1 MDEFTF
7 NYIIDTICFLFTTL
21 FMGFWS
27 LSFYS
32 STIVLI
38 VFLILNVRYILTFLL
53 LILFSS
59 NYLIAQEGSKIDL
72 KNVNVGTER
81 LPTIFLFG
89 EEYTARERDELLRG
103 LLKSKFYRPDLR
115 IIINLQ
121 EFISK
126 RVFSFRHKGP
136 VDIIIDGKT
145 LKNENRYNN
154 STIYQAGG
162 DNQVLKL
169 LNEVKSVRID
179 SNLNGILERRVLKR
193 EIKSIDDQI
202 GKLVKNIKPEIEND
216 TIYVAEK
223 SQEKALRKFYR
234 MKNRQ
239 EKRFNETKLIEINII
254 TN

>member
-1 MDEFTF
+1 MRPYFITF
-7 NYIIDTICFLFTTL
+7 LVIV
-21 FMGFWS
+21 
-27 LSFYS
+27 LSFGTLYS
-32 STIVLI
+32 
-38 VFLILNVRYILTFLL
+38 
-53 LILFSS
+53 
-59 NYLIAQEGSKIDL
+59 QEGSKIDL

-154 STIYQAGG
+154 SAVYQAAG

-169 LNEVKSVRID
+169 LNEVENVRID
-179 SNLNGILERRVLKR
+179 SNLNGILERRALKR
-193 EIKSIDDQI
+193 EIIYIDKEI
-202 GKLVKNIKPEIEND
+202 KKLMEDIKAEVKVD
-216 TIYVAEK
+216 TIVIPDKTSKKRER
-223 SQEKALRKFYR
+223 ELNRLYR
-234 MKNRQ
+234 IKNRQ
-239 EKRFNETKLIEINII
+239 EKRLNETKLIEINII

>member
-1 MDEFTF
+1 MRPYF
-7 NYIIDTICFLFTTL
+7 ITL
-21 FMGFWS
+21 LVIV
-27 LSFYS
+27 LSFGTLYS
-32 STIVLI
+32 
-38 VFLILNVRYILTFLL
+38 
-53 LILFSS
+53 
-59 NYLIAQEGSKIDL
+59 QEGSKIDL

-103 LLKSKFYRPDLR
+103 LLKSQFYRQDLR

-126 RVFSFRHKGP
+126 RAFSFRHKGP

-154 STIYQAGG
+154 SAVYQAAG

-169 LNEVKSVRID
+169 LNEVENVRID
-179 SNLNGILERRVLKR
+179 SNLNGILVRRALKR
-193 EIKSIDDQI
+193 EIISIDKEI
-202 GKLVKNIKPEIEND
+202 KKLMENIKAEVKVD
-216 TIYVAEK
+216 TIVIPDKTSKKRERELNK
-223 SQEKALRKFYR
+223 LYR
-234 MKNRQ
+234 IKNRQ
-239 EKRFNETKLIEINII
+239 EKRLNETKLIEINII

>member
-1 MDEFTF
+1 MRPYF
-7 NYIIDTICFLFTTL
+7 ITL
-21 FMGFWS
+21 LVIV
-27 LSFYS
+27 LSFGTLYS
-32 STIVLI
+32 
-38 VFLILNVRYILTFLL
+38 
-53 LILFSS
+53 
-59 NYLIAQEGSKIDL
+59 QEGSKIDL

-103 LLKSKFYRPDLR
+103 LLKSQFYRQDLR
-115 IIINLQ
+115 IVINLQ

-154 STIYQAGG
+154 SAVYQAAG

-169 LNEVKSVRID
+169 LNEVENVRID
-179 SNLNGILERRVLKR
+179 SNLNGILVRRALKR
-193 EIKSIDDQI
+193 EIISIDKEI
-202 GKLVKNIKPEIEND
+202 KKLMEDIKAEVKVD
-216 TIYVAEK
+216 TIVIPDKTSKKRERELNK
-223 SQEKALRKFYR
+223 LYR
-234 MKNRQ
+234 IKNRQ
-239 EKRFNETKLIEINII
+239 EKRLNETKLIEINII

>member
-1 MDEFTF
+1 MRPYFITF
-7 NYIIDTICFLFTTL
+7 LVIV
-21 FMGFWS
+21 
-27 LSFYS
+27 LSFGTLHS
-32 STIVLI
+32 
-38 VFLILNVRYILTFLL
+38 
-53 LILFSS
+53 
-59 NYLIAQEGSKIDL
+59 QEGSKIDL

-103 LLKSKFYRPDLR
+103 LLKSQFYRQDLR

-136 VDIIIDGKT
+136 IDIIIDGKT

-154 STIYQAGG
+154 SAVYQAAG

-169 LNEVKSVRID
+169 LNQVENVRID
-179 SNLNGILERRVLKR
+179 SNLNGILERIALKR
-193 EIKSIDDQI
+193 EIISIDKEI
-202 GKLVKNIKPEIEND
+202 KKLMEDIKAEVKVD
-216 TIYVAEK
+216 TIVIPDKTSKKRER
-223 SQEKALRKFYR
+223 ELNRLYR
-234 MKNRQ
+234 IKNRQ
-239 EKRFNETKLIEINII
+239 EKRLNETKLIEINII

>member
-1 MDEFTF
+1 MRPYFITF
-7 NYIIDTICFLFTTL
+7 LVIV
-21 FMGFWS
+21 
-27 LSFYS
+27 LSFGTLYS
-32 STIVLI
+32 
-38 VFLILNVRYILTFLL
+38 
-53 LILFSS
+53 
-59 NYLIAQEGSKIDL
+59 QEGSKIDL

-103 LLKSKFYRPDLR
+103 LLKSQFYRQDLR

-154 STIYQAGG
+154 SAVYQAAG

-169 LNEVKSVRID
+169 LNEVENVRID
-179 SNLNGILERRVLKR
+179 SNLNGILERIALKR
-193 EIKSIDDQI
+193 EIISIDKEI
-202 GKLVKNIKPEIEND
+202 KKLMEDIKAEVKVD
-216 TIYVAEK
+216 TIVIPDKTSKKRERELNK
-223 SQEKALRKFYR
+223 LYR
-234 MKNRQ
+234 IKNRQ
-239 EKRFNETKLIEINII
+239 EKRLNETKLIEINII

>member
-1 MDEFTF
+1 MRPYFITF
-7 NYIIDTICFLFTTL
+7 LVIV
-21 FMGFWS
+21 
-27 LSFYS
+27 LSFGTLYS
-32 STIVLI
+32 
-38 VFLILNVRYILTFLL
+38 
-53 LILFSS
+53 
-59 NYLIAQEGSKIDL
+59 QEGSKIDL

-103 LLKSKFYRPDLR
+103 LLKSQFYRQDLR

-154 STIYQAGG
+154 STIYQSGG

-169 LNEVKSVRID
+169 LNEVKDVRID
-179 SNLNGILERRVLKR
+179 SNLNGILERRVLKKEIISIDI
-193 EIKSIDDQI
+193 EIK
-202 GKLVKNIKPEIEND
+202 KLMEDIKAEVKVD
-216 TIYVAEK
+216 TIVIPDKTSKKRERELNK
-223 SQEKALRKFYR
+223 LYR

-239 EKRFNETKLIEINII
+239 EKRFNETQLIEINII

>member
-1 MDEFTF
+1 MRPYFITF
-7 NYIIDTICFLFTTL
+7 LVIV
-21 FMGFWS
+21 
-27 LSFYS
+27 LSFGTLYS
-32 STIVLI
+32 
-38 VFLILNVRYILTFLL
+38 
-53 LILFSS
+53 
-59 NYLIAQEGSKIDL
+59 QEGSKIDL

-103 LLKSKFYRPDLR
+103 LLKSQFYRQDLR

-154 STIYQAGG
+154 SAVYQAAG

-169 LNEVKSVRID
+169 LNEVENVRID
-179 SNLNGILERRVLKR
+179 SNLNGILERIALKR
-193 EIKSIDDQI
+193 EIISIDKEI
-202 GKLVKNIKPEIEND
+202 KKLMKDIKAEVELD
-216 TIYVAEK
+216 TIVIPDKTSKKRER
-223 SQEKALRKFYR
+223 ELNRLYR
-234 MKNRQ
+234 TKNRQ
-239 EKRFNETKLIEINII
+239 EKRLNETKLIEINII

>member
-1 MDEFTF
+1 
-7 NYIIDTICFLFTTL
+7 
-21 FMGFWS
+21 
-27 LSFYS
+27 
-32 STIVLI
+32 
-38 VFLILNVRYILTFLL
+38 

>member
-1 MDEFTF
+1 MRF
-7 NYIIDTICFLFTTL
+7 
-21 FMGFWS
+21 
-27 LSFYS
+27 
-32 STIVLI
+32 IVP
-38 VFLILNVRYILTFLL
+38 FFL

-103 LLKSKFYRPDLR
+103 LLKSKFYRTDLG

-169 LNEVKSVRID
+169 LNEVESVRID

-202 GKLVKNIKPEIEND
+202 EKLVKNIKPEIEND

>member
-1 MDEFTF
+1 M
-7 NYIIDTICFLFTTL
+7 
-21 FMGFWS
+21 
-27 LSFYS
+27 
-32 STIVLI
+32 
-38 VFLILNVRYILTFLL
+38 RYILPFLL

>member
-1 MDEFTF
+1 MRPYFITF
-7 NYIIDTICFLFTTL
+7 IVIV
-21 FMGFWS
+21 
-27 LSFYS
+27 LSFGTIYS
-32 STIVLI
+32 
-38 VFLILNVRYILTFLL
+38 
-53 LILFSS
+53 
-59 NYLIAQEGSKIDL
+59 QEGSKIDL

-103 LLKSKFYRPDLR
+103 LLKSQFYRQDLR

-154 STIYQAGG
+154 SAVYQAAG

-169 LNEVKSVRID
+169 LNEVENVRID
-179 SNLNGILERRVLKR
+179 SNLNGILERRALKR
-193 EIKSIDDQI
+193 EIISIDKEI
-202 GKLVKNIKPEIEND
+202 KKLMEDIKAEFKLD
-216 TIYVAEK
+216 TIVIPDKTSKKRERELNK
-223 SQEKALRKFYR
+223 LYR
-234 MKNRQ
+234 IKNRQ
-239 EKRFNETKLIEINII
+239 EKRLNETKLIEINII

>member
-1 MDEFTF
+1 M
-7 NYIIDTICFLFTTL
+7 
-21 FMGFWS
+21 
-27 LSFYS
+27 
-32 STIVLI
+32 I
-38 VFLILNVRYILTFLL
+38 VFLILNVRYILPFLL